1 MGDAG
6 DRTSSPLA
14 SVLNLQSL
22 NLGEGRKDPPPH
34 PTTGFLWRGGWCRKK
49 PGLALL
55 TPAALDGHMGGLS
68 G

>member
-6 DRTSSPLA
+6 DRTSLPLA
-14 SVLNLQSL
+14 PVLNLQSL
-22 NLGEGRKDPPPH
+22 NLGEGRKDPPQSPR
-34 PTTGFLWRGGWCRKK
+34 LVSYGGEGGVGKS
-49 PGLALL
+49 PALL